1 MALQSTANQFAME
14 VHIKKAKNLKK
25 AMTDK
30 TTKWAKQAYT
40 MPWTEVLYWLGWDTA
55 GFEICLFYNDFHG
68 ETRITVAYPFLK
80 NETNWI
86 YANTVVPHMDKWSM
100 QTSFLTWGTRLQTYA
115 QNKTRW
121 NDWSAGH
128 LPYFYRPKNKVTEDV
143 LSRAADHARNH
154 DYAYLIPFIRHV
166 ISTYDDT
173 CW

>member
-1 MALQSTANQFAME
+1 MVLILYPIDAFVHVLMLACAWQESFYVALQSTANQFAME

-68 ETRITVAYPFLK
+68 ETRITVAYPFLE

-86 YANTVVPHMDKWSM
+86 YANTVVPHTDKWSM
-100 QTSFLTWGTRLQTYA
+100 QRSFLTWGTRLQGTIRRRRRRRNA
-115 QNKTRW
+115 K
-121 NDWSAGH
+121 
-128 LPYFYRPKNKVTEDV
+128 
-143 LSRAADHARNH
+143 LSRRRA
-154 DYAYLIPFIRHV
+154 
-166 ISTYDDT
+166 
-173 CW
+173 